1 MYGIDTIRRLNEAL
15 VAPTAAKTTATI
27 TTRCIE
33 SAVAGSNSTLLTSAA
48 TLQKQNCKCDT
59 ETFLPLVEAPLVKEV
74 SSEECDVEILG
85 STLPVVVDFYAK
97 WCGPCALVEPIISQ
111 LADEFKRV
119 AKFTKIDVDKNNLE
133 IVDKYNVRSIPTVI
147 VFGAGK
153 ELARITGTQS
163 KETLTNF
170 VANHTAIEIR

>member
-1 MYGIDTIRRLNEAL
+1 MYGIDTIRKLNEAL
-15 VAPTAAKTTATI
+15 VAPTAAKTTTTI
-27 TTRCIE
+27 TVQCTD
-33 SAVAGSNSTLLTSAA
+33 SAAAGSNSTLQTSTAA
-48 TLQKQNCKCDT
+48 LQKQNCKCGT
-59 ETFLPLVEAPLVKEV
+59 ETFLPIVEAPLVKEV
-74 SSEECDVEILG
+74 SLEEWDVEILD

-97 WCGPCALVEPIISQ
+97 WCGPCALVAPIISQ

-147 VFGAGK
+147 VFRAGR

-170 VANHTAIEIR
+170 VANYTPIEIR